1 MPKIKKYHKVRDH
14 CHYTGEC
21 ISAAHSL
28 CNSFPKETS
37 IVFHI
42 RYNYDY
48 LFVIKELVEEFKK
61 QFTCLGKNIEKYIIF
76 SVSIKKEV
84 TKNS

>member
-42 RYNYDY
+42 RYNYDCMF
-48 LFVIKELVEEFKK
+48 LSCHVR
-61 QFTCLGKNIEKYIIF
+61 
-76 SVSIKKEV
+76 VSE
-84 TKNS
+84 